1 MGTAS
6 YSYKSP
12 SQYST
17 YQAYQAPKASQYA
30 APSYGDIAYFPPGG
44 GIYYP
49 PGGVYHPPSGGGTTP
64 TPTPAP
70 VTPPAPSG
78 ESLLVALGSIPI
90 AHDGDVIGAV
100 YHNALRDALLQ
111 IAGFLGDQATNQQVT
126 INYLPALLPDDGGDN
141 QPWKL
146 VDRTAVQDGAKHL
159 VGWLPLDLPDG
170 ITITGLA
177 AFGSRGADQPDAFQL
192 KLVRQSIA
200 DGSKTDLGTLDVH
213 DQTGTF
219 NKSQTL
225 TGNDLDRTVDNLSF
239 EYVVVAEL
247 NGAKTN
253 TNAKLF
259 GVQVRGLRW

>member
-1 MGTAS
+1 VGTAS
-6 YSYKSP
+6 YVKSY
-12 SQYST
+12 SQYQAQS
-17 YQAYQAPKASQYA
+17 AYQT
-30 APSYGDIAYFPPGG
+30 SYQSPYEQAILGNVGVYYPIIG
-44 GIYYP
+44 GIY
-49 PGGVYHPPSGGGTTP
+49 GGGTTGGGTT
-64 TPTPAP
+64 TPPP

-78 ESLLVALGSIPI
+78 QSLQVALGAIPI

-100 YHNALRDALLQ
+100 YHNALRDAVLQ

-126 INYLPALLPDDGGDN
+126 INYLPALQPDDGGDN
-141 QPWKL
+141 HPWKL
-146 VDRTAVQDGAKHL
+146 VDRAAVQDGTNHL

-177 AFGSRGADQPDAFQL
+177 AFGSRGADQPAKFQL
-192 KLVRQSIA
+192 TLVRQSIA
-200 DGSKTDLGTLDVH
+200 DGSHTDLGTLDVK

-225 TGNDLDRTVDNLSF
+225 TGNDLDRTVDNLSY

-247 NGAKTN
+247 QGATAN